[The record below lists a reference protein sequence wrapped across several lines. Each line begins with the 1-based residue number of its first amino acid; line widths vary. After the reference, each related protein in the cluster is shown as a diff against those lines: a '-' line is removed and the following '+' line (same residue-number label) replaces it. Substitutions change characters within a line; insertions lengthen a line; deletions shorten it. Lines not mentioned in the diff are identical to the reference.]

1 MEEKDTILKIVKEDI
16 LRVMNEKEGS
26 TTSRLIER
34 EIEASP
40 HCIKESLRTLEEE
53 GLLSI
58 KNDFVSLTDTGVK
71 QAADIVKKHLII
83 EEYFKENKEEEA
95 KAHEK
100 AHILEHYVSREV
112 LNNIKKISTFKMYG
126 IPLKELEF
134 NKAGIITD
142 ITLSD
147 YALFERMVSMGICLG
162 ERIKVKY
169 SIPDGIVIN
178 IGGKS
183 FAVGNEIAKQIEV
196 SRYGYEI

>member
-16 LRVMNEKEGS
+16 LRIMDEKEGS
-26 TTSRLIER
+26 TTRHLIER

-40 HCIKESLRTLEEE
+40 HCIQESLSALEKER
-53 GLLSI
+53 LIYI
-58 KNDFVSLTDTGVK
+58 KGGFVSLTETGIK
-71 QAADIVKKHLII
+71 QAEDIVKRHLII
-83 EEYFKENKEEEA
+83 EEYFKENKQEEG

-126 IPLKELEF
+126 IPLKELGF

-142 ITLSD
+142 IKLYD

-162 ERIKVKY
+162 EKIRVKY
-169 SIPDGIVIN
+169 SIPDGIVIS
-178 IGGKS
+178 ISGKS
-183 FAVGNEIAKQIEV
+183 FAVGDEIARQIEV
-196 SRYGYEI
+196 SRYGYKI